1 MSEQRNLVLRQ
12 NLALSNLKSCPAF
25 VTNTIENPEQA
36 KCGGIF
42 CKFPVIFYNTTK
54 GNFAK
59 PALVGIE
66 IFPFTSYNTGQGKK
80 DGQQQDF
87 FLCYPPWLKW
97 DFAKYGGKFSFVFNT
112 GDF

>member
-1 MSEQRNLVLRQ
+1 MSIDLPDFF
-12 NLALSNLKSCPAF
+12 LSF

-80 DGQQQDF
+80 DGQ
-87 FLCYPPWLKW
+87 
-97 DFAKYGGKFSFVFNT
+97 
-112 GDF
+112 

>member
-59 PALVGIE
+59 
-66 IFPFTSYNTGQGKK
+66 S
-80 DGQQQDF
+80 
-87 FLCYPPWLKW
+87 
-97 DFAKYGGKFSFVFNT
+97 GGKFSFVFNT